1 MHSKPLLIL
10 LTALFTACTASAIN
24 AESLIKRHIDAAG
37 GEAAHRNIQ
46 SISRDGVI
54 DTFEN
59 GIPHT
64 YRYHTDLIYTDK
76 LREQLKNDD
85 MTLVDRAKNGNTYW
99 TWTGESYVYHQD
111 SGLITMMDETARRAN
126 RDILWVLDA
135 VNEYRVMDKNPAW
148 AEKNNACIENTNT
161 AWVYCFDLESGLIS
175 AIGNDER
182 HRFVS
187 AWRRATPSNLQIPFY
202 LRDVIQGEVSSI
214 IMLYDAQAN
223 IEIPESRFEKPETP

>member
-10 LTALFTACTASAIN
+10 FTALFTACTASAMS
-24 AESLIKRHIDAAG
+24 ADSLIKRHIDAAG

-46 SISRDGVI
+46 SISRDGEIETV
-54 DTFEN
+54 EN
-59 GIPHT
+59 GVHHT
-64 YRYHTDLIYTDK
+64 YHYHTDLVYTQK
-76 LREQLKNDD
+76 LREQLQNDD
-85 MTLVDRAKNGNTYW
+85 VTLVDRAKNGDTYW
-99 TWTGESYVYHQD
+99 TWNGESYVYHQD
-111 SGLITMMDETARRAN
+111 PDLMKMMDVTAEQAN
-126 RDILWVLDA
+126 RDMLWVLDDA
-135 VNEYRVMDKNPAW
+135 AQYRVMDKNPAW